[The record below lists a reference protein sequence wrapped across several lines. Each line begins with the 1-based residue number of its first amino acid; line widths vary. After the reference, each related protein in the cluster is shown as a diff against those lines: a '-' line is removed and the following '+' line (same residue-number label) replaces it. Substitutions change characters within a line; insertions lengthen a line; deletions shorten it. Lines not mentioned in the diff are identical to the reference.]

1 MMQHHKYSLTEI
13 ENMIPWE
20 REIYTTLLSQ
30 WVEQEN
36 ERNKKMHKKANRKMN
51 FQTVVFCIIS
61 GLDTIFKHFRPE
73 YQILRNKSP
82 LL

>member
-36 ERNKKMHKKANRKMN
+36 ERNKKMQNKANRRK
-51 FQTVVFCIIS
+51 
-61 GLDTIFKHFRPE
+61 R
-73 YQILRNKSP
+73 
-82 LL
+82 

>member
-36 ERNKKMHKKANRKMN
+36 EINKKMQNKANRRK
-51 FQTVVFCIIS
+51 
-61 GLDTIFKHFRPE
+61 R
-73 YQILRNKSP
+73 
-82 LL
+82 